1 MWATIYGKESRNLC
15 FEPMGG
21 GSLHR
26 LMLENAEKLDLLNTK
41 CFINK
46 YDYKFVTVYR

>member
-1 MWATIYGKESRNLC
+1 MVKKVANSVLDPNGG
-15 FEPMGG
+15 GG

-26 LMLENAEKLDLLNTK
+26 LMLENAEKLDLLNTD

-46 YDYKFVTVYR
+46 YDY